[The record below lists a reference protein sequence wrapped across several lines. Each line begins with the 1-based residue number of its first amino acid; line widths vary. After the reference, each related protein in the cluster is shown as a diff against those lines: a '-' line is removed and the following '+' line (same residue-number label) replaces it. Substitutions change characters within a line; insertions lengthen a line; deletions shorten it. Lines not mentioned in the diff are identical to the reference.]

1 MEMIDHSP
9 ENNTLTVYNS
19 PSNFFDKMSE
29 RAFFFD
35 GYDGTYTNNKTW
47 ISCGGAVNGF
57 DTGLTA
63 CSAIAKIWFPKKLNQ
78 VSYNFPILSTCKPSG
93 TAHGIMFRLRD
104 YPTTSTGSDLECYF
118 YNSGSETGG
127 SSGNAT
133 YPDDQL
139 PHWVAFSVS
148 ASGTLKIYIDSAT
161 EVYSKTGIVLPATT
175 PNHPLTVGLATASNS
190 FYGGLIEW
198 ACWSVEKT
206 YTEMRAFD
214 TTGLE
219 VWYKCNETSGTS
231 IADSSGKGNT
241 GTLTNQ
247 NYSESFFVEIGDIA
261 EYDSAIIDPVSL
273 VKARSYRAQIYEQNI
288 QVAKNKPSMIELNSR
303 LLTHRNDP
311 T

>member
-1 MEMIDHSP
+1 MIDHSP
-9 ENNTLTVYNS
+9 ENNTLTVYNA
-19 PSNFFDKMSE
+19 PSDFFGQKSE

-35 GYDGTYTNNKTW
+35 GYDGTYINNKTW
-47 ISCGGAVNGF
+47 IAPTGTVNGF
-57 DTGLTA
+57 NTGLTA
-63 CSAIAKIWFPKKLNQ
+63 CSGIAKIWFPKKLSQ
-78 VSYNFPILSTCKPSG
+78 YNFNWPILSTCRPSG
-93 TAHGIMFRLRD
+93 TAHGIMFRLD
-104 YPTTSTGSDLECYF
+104 DTTNYGGRISCLF
-118 YNSGSETGG
+118 YNSGSETGTN
-127 SSGNAT
+127 SGNNT

-148 ASGTLKIYIDSAT
+148 TSGTLNIYIDSAT
-161 EVYSKTGIVLPATT
+161 PIKTVTGIVLPATT
-175 PNHPLTVGLATASNS
+175 PNRPLTVGLATASNS

-231 IADSSGKGNT
+231 ITDSSGNGHT

-247 NYSESFFVEIGDIA
+247 NYSESFFVEVGDIA
-261 EYDSAIIDPVSL
+261 EYDSTIIDPVGL
-273 VKARSYRAQIYEQNI
+273 TKAKSYRAQIYEQNI
-288 QVAKNKPSMIELNSR
+288 QVAKNQPSVIELNAR